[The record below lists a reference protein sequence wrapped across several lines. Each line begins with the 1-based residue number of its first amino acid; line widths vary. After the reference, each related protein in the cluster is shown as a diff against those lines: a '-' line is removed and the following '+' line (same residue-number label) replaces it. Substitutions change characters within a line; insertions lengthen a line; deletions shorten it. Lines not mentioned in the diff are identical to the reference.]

1 MNKSSFEKQLV
12 EHGRLVYTCKG
23 TSMMPLLR
31 EKKDLLVIEK
41 KPAGRC
47 KKYDA
52 VLYKRD
58 DGSYVLHRILKVQ
71 DSDYVMCG
79 DNCYLKEY
87 GITDCHIIGVLA
99 GFMRNARMYT
109 VNSRRY
115 KLYVRLWCDLF
126 PIRAGLL
133 RIRDNAGK
141 LWNGRI
147 KRQ

>member
-1 MNKSSFEKQLV
+1 MNKSSFESQLE
-12 EHGRLVYTCKG
+12 EHGRFVYACKG

-41 KPAGRC
+41 KQAGRC

-58 DGSYVLHRILKVQ
+58 GGSYVLHRILKVRS
-71 DSDYVMCG
+71 SDYVMCG

-87 GITDCHIIGVLA
+87 GITDRHIIGVLN
-99 GFMRNARMYT
+99 GFIRNGRTYT

-115 KLYVRLWCDLF
+115 KLYVRLWCDFF
-126 PIRAGLL
+126 PIRAGVLSIRDKAG
-133 RIRDNAGK
+133 RIR
-141 LWNGRI
+141 NGRI